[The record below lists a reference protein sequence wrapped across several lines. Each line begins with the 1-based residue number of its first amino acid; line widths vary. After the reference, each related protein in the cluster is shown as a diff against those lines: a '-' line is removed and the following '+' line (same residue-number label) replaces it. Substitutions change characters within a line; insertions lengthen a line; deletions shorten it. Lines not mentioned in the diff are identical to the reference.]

1 MDNQLIWKEEFKT
14 GVKIIDEAHEK
25 LFRIINKLFFLS
37 AEEKRS
43 MRHAR
48 KESNTSKNM
57 R

>member
-43 MRHAR
+43 MRACQ
-48 KESNTSKNM
+48 EGIM
-57 R
+57 